1 MDEFTICR
9 EIISRL
15 SSHPLSSSRLEHL
28 KIEVC
33 RAHHSPVIPKNSA
46 ILAAAGPGERERLRE
61 VLLLKPTRTLSGV
74 APVAAMTSPAPCP
87 HGKCLP
93 CPGGPD
99 HPFGTPQSY
108 TGEEPAALRARE
120 NAYDPYLQVKARLE
134 QFQALGHHVDKTELI
149 VMGGTITA
157 RPPSYQ
163 RWFVTECLRAMND
176 SGSSRVPEG
185 DSAPKEPRLTR
196 GVGGPR
202 GSAGNAQGGE
212 GALWAGPRITASSF
226 EEIAAGNE
234 TALVRCV
241 ALTFETRPDYCRKE
255 HVEHML
261 SLGVTKVE
269 LGVQHVEDRILGFN
283 RRGCLVQDTVEA
295 NRLLRDSGFKV
306 GFHVMPNLPG
316 ATLADDEE
324 MFRALFSDERFQP
337 DFLKVYPTLVT
348 PGSGIEELYLRG
360 EYEPYPEPDLVDLLA
375 RAKAMIPPYVRLQ
388 RVQRDIPAKLITA
401 GSIHGNLRQMAK
413 ARLKELGGT
422 CRCIR
427 CREAGRS
434 APEGDPSV
442 GTATYSCCGGTEHFI
457 SVVAG
462 DSLIGY
468 ARLRYP
474 GAVESPGLGAAALLR
489 ELHVYGPM
497 VPLGSHAGSLEWQH
511 RSYGELLLGRAED
524 ISRSGGFRRIAIL
537 SGIGVRPYY
546 HERGYGRLG
555 PYMVK
560 ELA

>member
-15 SSHPLSSSRLEHL
+15 SSHPLSPSRLEHL

-46 ILAAAGPGERERLRE
+46 ILAAAEPGERERLRGL
-61 VLLLKPTRTLSGV
+61 LLLKPTRTLSGV
-74 APVAAMTSPAPCP
+74 APVAVMTSPAPCP

-120 NAYDPYLQVKARLE
+120 HGYDPYLQVKARLD
-134 QFQALGHHVDKTELI
+134 QFQALGHHVDKAELI
-149 VMGGTITA
+149 IMGGTMTA

-163 RWFVTECLRAMND
+163 RGFVAGCLRAMN
-176 SGSSRVPEG
+176 EF
-185 DSAPKEPRLTR
+185 
-196 GVGGPR
+196 GGHP
-202 GSAGNAQGGE
+202 S
-212 GALWAGPRITASSF
+212 TADSF
-226 EEIAAGNE
+226 EVLARENEAAQ
-234 TALVRCV
+234 VRCV
-241 ALTFETRPDYCRKE
+241 AMTFETRPDYCRKE
-255 HVEHML
+255 HVAEML

-269 LGVQHVEDRILGFN
+269 LGVQHVDDRILALN
-283 RRGCLVQDTVEA
+283 RRGCRVEDAVEA

-316 ATLADDEE
+316 ATLADDEG

-337 DFLKVYPTLVT
+337 DFLKIYPTLVT
-348 PGSGIEELYLRG
+348 PGSGIEEIYLRG
-360 EYEPYPEPDLVDLLA
+360 GYKPYPEPELVDLIA

-388 RVQRDIPAKLITA
+388 RVQRDIPRKLITA
-401 GSIHGNLRQMAK
+401 GSIHGNFRQMAR
-413 ARLKELGGT
+413 ARLGEMGGS

-434 APEGDPSV
+434 SPVGAPLIETLS
-442 GTATYSCCGGTEHFI
+442 YRCCGGTEHFI
-457 SVVAG
+457 SAVAG

-468 ARLRYP
+468 ARLRFP
-474 GAVESPGLGAAALLR
+474 GTTETPLPENASLLR
-489 ELHVYGPM
+489 ELHVYGSM
-497 VPLGSHAGSLEWQH
+497 VPLGKDAGGPEWQH
-511 RSYGELLLGRAED
+511 RSFGGLLLGRAEEL
-524 ISRSGGFRRIAIL
+524 SESEGFRRIAVL

-546 HERGYGRLG
+546 RRRGYEKRG

>member
-15 SSHPLSSSRLEHL
+15 SSHPLSPSLLEHL

-46 ILAAAGPGERERLRE
+46 ILAAAFPHERERLRE

-74 APVAAMTSPAPCP
+74 APVAVMTSPAPCP
-87 HGKCLP
+87 HGKCIP

-120 NAYDPYLQVKARLE
+120 HGYDPYLQVRARLD
-134 QFQALGHHVDKTELI
+134 QFQTLGHHVDKAELI
-149 VMGGTITA
+149 IMGGTVTA
-157 RPPSYQ
+157 RPFSYQ
-163 RWFVTECLRAMND
+163 RGVVAECLRAMN
-176 SGSSRVPEG
+176 EF
-185 DSAPKEPRLTR
+185 
-196 GVGGPR
+196 GGHR
-202 GSAGNAQGGE
+202 S
-212 GALWAGPRITASSF
+212 TADSF
-226 EEIAAGNE
+226 EELAAENE
-234 TALVRCV
+234 AARVRCV
-241 ALTFETRPDYCRKE
+241 ATTFETRPDYCRKE
-255 HVEHML
+255 HVADML

-269 LGVQHVEDRILGFN
+269 LGVQQVDDRILDLN
-283 RRGCLVQDTVEA
+283 RRGCLVEDAVEA

-316 ATLADDEE
+316 ATLADDER
-324 MFRALFSDERFQP
+324 MFRALFSDERFMP
-337 DFLKVYPTLVT
+337 DFLKIYPTLVT
-348 PGSGIEELYLRG
+348 PGSGIEEIYLRG
-360 EYEPYPEPDLVDLLA
+360 EYEPYPEPELVDLIA

-388 RVQRDIPAKLITA
+388 RIQRDIPAKLITA
-401 GSIHGNLRQMAK
+401 GSIHGNLRQMAR
-413 ARLKELGGT
+413 ARLGEMGGT

-434 APEGDPSV
+434 SPVGAPLIETLS
-442 GTATYSCCGGTEHFI
+442 YRCCGGTEYFI
-457 SVVAG
+457 SAVAG

-468 ARLRYP
+468 ARLRFP
-474 GAVESPGLGAAALLR
+474 GTTEAPLPEHSSLLR
-489 ELHVYGPM
+489 ELHVYGSM
-497 VPLGSHAGSLEWQH
+497 VPLGKDAVGPEWQH
-511 RSYGELLLGRAED
+511 RSYGGLLLGRAEEL
-524 ISRSGGFRRIAIL
+524 SRSAGFRRIAVL

-546 HERGYGRLG
+546 RQRGYERRG